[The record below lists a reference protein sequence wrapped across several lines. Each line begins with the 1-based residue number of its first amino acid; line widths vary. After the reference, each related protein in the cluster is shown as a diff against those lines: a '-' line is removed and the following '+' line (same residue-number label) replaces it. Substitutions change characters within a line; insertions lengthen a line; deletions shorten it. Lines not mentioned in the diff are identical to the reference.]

1 MDSYVNIRINGKNL
15 ESKSDIECAIMKFDE
30 DLKKYP
36 DDEATI
42 VGKSVLLY
50 KLNKFD
56 ESLNCLNQIENI
68 KNTSIIELKAII
80 LMGLK
85 DYKQALKLLN
95 EVLKLDKANI
105 SALYYKTEC
114 LFQLK
119 CFNEVIDTAD
129 IALEFDKDGN
139 SISRSFLEVGD
150 DLNIAEVLYTMDIIK
165 LDYEVIKRIDYNR
178 SLRDENKIKLIIR
191 TELETLEKNKEY
203 TKLKYLYMEWFNKEP
218 SDGEN
223 MYKVMNEKLS
233 DEIGIKEKRIYDLIK
248 LSYNKV

>member
-1 MDSYVNIRINGKNL
+1 M
-15 ESKSDIECAIMKFDE
+15 
-30 DLKKYP
+30 
-36 DDEATI
+36 
-42 VGKSVLLY
+42 
-50 KLNKFD
+50 
-56 ESLNCLNQIENI
+56 
-68 KNTSIIELKAII
+68 
-80 LMGLK
+80 
-85 DYKQALKLLN
+85 
-95 EVLKLDKANI
+95 
-105 SALYYKTEC
+105 
-114 LFQLK
+114 
-119 CFNEVIDTAD
+119 
-129 IALEFDKDGN
+129 
-139 SISRSFLEVGD
+139 
-150 DLNIAEVLYTMDIIK
+150 NIAEVLYTVDIIK

>member
-1 MDSYVNIRINGKNL
+1 MNYYYDVLLNFLDENVGFYEWDSLDNLEYYKRIPLVGVDSKTLNDFINNDVKVEKEFLELIENKAKKKGECPSYVAIFADRNG
-15 ESKSDIECAIMKFDE
+15 S
-30 DLKKYP
+30 
-36 DDEATI
+36 
-42 VGKSVLLY
+42 
-50 KLNKFD
+50 
-56 ESLNCLNQIENI
+56 
-68 KNTSIIELKAII
+68 
-80 LMGLK
+80 
-85 DYKQALKLLN
+85 
-95 EVLKLDKANI
+95 
-105 SALYYKTEC
+105 
-114 LFQLK
+114 
-119 CFNEVIDTAD
+119 

-150 DLNIAEVLYTMDIIK
+150 DLNIVEVLYTVDIIK
-165 LDYEVIKRIDYNR
+165 LDYEVIKKVDYNR